1 MKAASGAC
9 VVRALV
15 GAASGACVARALSL
29 TAVCAALPREQ
40 AAASVSKTV
49 PTAMAFRTD
58 GLPNI
63 NRSGFDASFM
73 VETSTAPGYVTVAV
87 RGHDLLENG
96 DFYR

>member
-1 MKAASGAC
+1 
-9 VVRALV
+9 
-15 GAASGACVARALSL
+15 
-29 TAVCAALPREQ
+29 
-40 AAASVSKTV
+40 
-49 PTAMAFRTD
+49 MAFRTD